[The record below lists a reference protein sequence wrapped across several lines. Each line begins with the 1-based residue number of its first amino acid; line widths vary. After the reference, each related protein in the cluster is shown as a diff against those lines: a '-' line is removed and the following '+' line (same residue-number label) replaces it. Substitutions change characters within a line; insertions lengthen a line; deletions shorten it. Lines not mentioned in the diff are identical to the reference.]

1 LTIVLHDIILQIA
14 CFFLGVGAM
23 PKWSLVLGFTARIAQ
38 ISLSSKIQA
47 KGRAVGETVDV

>member
-1 LTIVLHDIILQIA
+1 M
-14 CFFLGVGAM
+14 FFLGVGAI

-47 KGRAVGETVDV
+47 KGRDVGETVDV